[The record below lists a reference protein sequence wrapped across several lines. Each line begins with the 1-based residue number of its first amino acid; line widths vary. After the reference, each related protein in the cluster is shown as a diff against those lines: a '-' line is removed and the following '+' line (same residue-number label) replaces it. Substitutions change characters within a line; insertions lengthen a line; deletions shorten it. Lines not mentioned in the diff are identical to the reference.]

1 MKRAWTTFDAN
12 HIKEIIVELYSSLDD
27 TSKSLTYYTYMGFIA
42 KMRTWLFSKTA
53 RYFAKPMTAEENES
67 ASRLVKVMNEDRT
80 DYRYEWKGS
89 ETEGILYTVY
99 SMAQQFHEHKMDV
112 IKNGSLNEKQ
122 KKNLSMLMGIS

>member
-12 HIKEIIVELYSSLDD
+12 HIKGDYSWIIFFFGWYF
-27 TSKSLTYYTYMGFIA
+27 KSLATYYTYMGFIA
-42 KMRTWLFSKTA
+42 KMRTCFLKLLGILQNRWQRKRTVCFKA
-53 RYFAKPMTAEENES
+53 GKGYER
-67 ASRLVKVMNEDRT
+67 RGT